1 MMVNLHPP
9 QQRHHPTMSSPE
21 ALEEAIR
28 AGQGAMEGL
37 IAQQKQAA
45 IYERDELIASNM
57 Y

>member
-1 MMVNLHPP
+1 
-9 QQRHHPTMSSPE
+9 MSSPE